1 MAHTVTDT
9 HETEP
14 PHEPPHEPQ
23 VELPVEL
30 NDSRLTP
37 VDSRVRRARELKSQT
52 RAHILVAIR
61 KVFAERGFY
70 GASMNELLVAAGVA
84 RGTFHLHFDSS
95 NLVKAGDVSQMAR
108 RALGLFKEAALML
121 AFASPSALQPPL
133 KPAALAREVLD
144 LVLPGVLARPGN
156 IPTTTAP
163 TKKGRS

>member
-14 PHEPPHEPQ
+14 PHEPPHEPH

-37 VDSRVRRARELKSQT
+37 EDLRVHRAREFKSQT

-95 NLVKAGDVSQMAR
+95 TSSKRATSRRWRGAR
-108 RALGLFKEAALML
+108 L
-121 AFASPSALQPPL
+121 ASSKKPP
-133 KPAALAREVLD
+133 
-144 LVLPGVLARPGN
+144 
-156 IPTTTAP
+156 
-163 TKKGRS
+163 